1 MLQTTPSSRSE
12 RESLPTPAVYDSSS
26 HAHVDDWRKIEG
38 GLYESPDGQWR
49 IANPRK
55 LTNELR
61 HRWLVAERNAS
72 GSGWSMH
79 HGDHASLQDARAYVE
94 AFEGLTPAAGSAR
107 S

>member
-1 MLQTTPSSRSE
+1 MLQTTASRSE
-12 RESLPTPAVYDSSS
+12 RASLPTPAVSDSFS
-26 HAHVDDWRKIEG
+26 HPHADDWRKIEG
-38 GLYESPDGQWR
+38 GLYESADGQWR

-79 HGDHASLQDARAYVE
+79 HGDHASLEDARAYVDTL
-94 AFEGLTPAAGSAR
+94 EGLTAASAR